1 VPHEE
6 ELHPPQEFPPI
17 GAVNPV
23 LSLARQ
29 EKHEM
34 ARWDSLPHFG
44 QLAFS
49 SDWLMGRIS
58 SNFEAHLGQTYS

>member
-6 ELHPPQEFPPI
+6 ELHPPQELPPI

-34 ARWDSLPHFG
+34 ARWDGLPHFG
-44 QLAFS
+44 QSAFS
-49 SDWLMGRIS
+49 SDWLMGRKS
-58 SNFEAHLGQTYS
+58 SNFEPHSRQTYS